1 MIDKSDNNEID
12 DPVLQPDKKRK
23 VPGAKRAAFALFIAS
38 LALFFTAAG
47 IAAGYK
53 HWQRMSDRA
62 KGNARKIEAIETALP
77 AKVDGQTLSEL
88 NAEMSQRINDHQKTA
103 ERQLH
108 DMARMQTQTRQF
120 AETVTAQIEQ
130 ITALQTQ
137 LKQEAGPES
146 GQEWQLAEVAFLL
159 RLAIRESDLTGNH
172 QTAHDALKAAD
183 QRLSEIGGV
192 NYLSVRQQIA
202 RDITVL
208 EAIAEVD
215 MTALSAKI
223 DNLLYGLRPAVTA
236 KQLMVSKDTASAEV
250 LSRQGVAKVTTE
262 TANDAVGGSG
272 EDSLW
277 SGYKSQAM
285 DAINQ
290 VIIVRQV
297 DKPLVS
303 TLSADAQQHLY
314 QLLQLRLENL
324 RLLALQKNHDAYQA
338 QVILLRDTLKHYYA
352 VESVTEWLAT
362 LDELAAVNLR
372 PERPDISG
380 SLRQLEQVR
389 QLNMAKGR

>member
-103 ERQLH
+103 DKQLH

-297 DKPLVS
+297 DKPLVA

-380 SLRQLEQVR
+380 SLRQ
-389 QLNMAKGR
+389 